1 MKNNARNITCS
12 TNDDTVIRN
21 LEKK

>member
-1 MKNNARNITCS
+1 MKNNERNSTCS